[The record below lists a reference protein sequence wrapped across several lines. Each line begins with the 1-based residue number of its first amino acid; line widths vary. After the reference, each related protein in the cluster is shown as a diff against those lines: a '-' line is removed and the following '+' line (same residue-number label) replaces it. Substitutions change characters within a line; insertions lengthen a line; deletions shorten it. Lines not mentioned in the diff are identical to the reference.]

1 MNAIF
6 NKSFVLALLAAASAA
21 PPILSAIAAPAAAF
35 SQIQPEEGIF
45 QRREGIVTV
54 PLPPLDDARPTIVEP
69 SRRDFEEPSDMPPA
83 PPGGPAHTPDGS
95 IRDQDAPP
103 GRPAVDD
110 DVSGAPDALP
120 LADDDTSPLPVF
132 YGDDALPK
140 PVRDLRERL
149 VDAARSGDI
158 EKLRPYLEPGE
169 DGTALSVFPLDGD
182 PVEFLK
188 ANSGDGDGVE
198 LMAILLEVLE
208 SGHVRVD
215 AGRDSEIYVWP
226 YFTQVPLE
234 TLDKPKLVEL
244 FELVTAGD
252 YQRMLENGAYD
263 FYRVGISPE
272 GRLDFFLMAD

>member
-6 NKSFVLALLAAASAA
+6 SRSIARVFVAVALTAPPMLAATS
-21 PPILSAIAAPAAAF
+21 APAAAF

-54 PLPPLDDARPTIVEP
+54 PLPPLDDARPTIDEP
-69 SRRDFEEPSDMPPA
+69 SRRDFDEPWDMPPA

-103 GRPAVDD
+103 GRPAADD
-110 DVSGAPDALP
+110 DVSGAPNAMP
-120 LADDDTSPLPVF
+120 LAGDDSAPLPVY
-132 YGDDALPK
+132 YGDDGLPK

-149 VDAARSGDI
+149 LDAARSGDV

-188 ANSGDGDGVE
+188 ANSGDGGGVE
-198 LMAILLEVLE
+198 MMAILLEVLE

-215 AGRDSEIYVWP
+215 PGQDSEIYVWP

-234 TLDKPKLVEL
+234 TLDKRKLVEL

-272 GRLDFFLMAD
+272 GRLEFFLMAD